1 MNPAPECSPAHGK
14 PYSPAM
20 GGNLATLYP
29 GASSESCT
37 ACPQLKSGHFL
48 FHLKTPL
55 RLDRSGLREIIFRAR
70 CWWLIQRIALKMWW
84 RG

>member
-14 PYSPAM
+14 PSSPAM
-20 GGNLATLYP
+20 GGNLARHELH
-29 GASSESCT
+29 
-37 ACPQLKSGHFL
+37 LSGHFL
-48 FHLKTPL
+48 FQLQTPL

>member
-1 MNPAPECSPAHGK
+1 MTNSPADPAPLRDMPVPPPGGGTWGQRQANSP
-14 PYSPAM
+14 
-20 GGNLATLYP
+20 LAP
-29 GASSESCT
+29 F
-37 ACPQLKSGHFL
+37 PFQ
-48 FHLKTPL
+48 LKTPL

>member
-14 PYSPAM
+14 PSSPAM
-20 GGNLATLYP
+20 GGNWGQRQANSPLAP
-29 GASSESCT
+29 F
-37 ACPQLKSGHFL
+37 PFQ
-48 FHLKTPL
+48 LKTPL
-55 RLDRSGLREIIFRAR
+55 RLSRSGLREIIFRAR